1 MIIRRTHDR
10 VRIGGPHRRQG
21 TGGQSLRPHGGQA
34 CQCPLHL
41 IRLEHRHEVK
51 LEHAAVVGKVR
62 RPPGLGRGIP
72 ILINQQVLPC
82 FHPEAVR
89 MVFRIQLAEPP
100 VISSAGNGIAPAD
113 GILRHEVGHRG
124 LINVH
129 LDAAGASQV
138 IPHHIGRTVGQ
149 HFQITEIFCA
159 LFICKGIRQRD
170 IPSIC
175 RAQPAIIRQGGC
187 RNAGVPVAEAV
198 ILIPADGGDQNM
210 VIVQIEPRFIGILAY
225 PRVVLALQR
234 TVLPDLVADEPAF
247 VIILVAPF
255 LIDAGKGI
263 QIVPFHQQAFPV
275 GLGGRAVR
283 GLRSQNPVYFI

>member
-1 MIIRRTHDR
+1 
-10 VRIGGPHRRQG
+10 
-21 TGGQSLRPHGGQA
+21 
-34 CQCPLHL
+34 
-41 IRLEHRHEVK
+41 
-51 LEHAAVVGKVR
+51 
-62 RPPGLGRGIP
+62 
-72 ILINQQVLPC
+72 
-82 FHPEAVR
+82 

-283 GLRSQNPVYFI
+283 GLRSQNPVDFV

>member
-1 MIIRRTHDR
+1 MK
-10 VRIGGPHRRQG
+10 
-21 TGGQSLRPHGGQA
+21 LNWNM
-34 CQCPLHL
+34 LL
-41 IRLEHRHEVK
+41 LLEKSVA
-51 LEHAAVVGKVR
+51 LQDWGVVF
-62 RPPGLGRGIP
+62 P
-72 ILINQQVLPC
+72 IVINQQVLPC

-100 VISSAGNGIAPAD
+100 VISPAGNGIAPAD

-138 IPHHIGRTVGQ
+138 IPHHISRTVGQ

-170 IPSIC
+170 IPRIP
-175 RAQPAIIRQGGC
+175 RAQPAIIRQGGR

-198 ILIPADGGDQNM
+198 ILIPADGGDQDM

-234 TVLPDLVADEPAF
+234 TVLPDPVADEPAF
-247 VIILVAPF
+247 IIILVSPSLLMLARAYRLSPF
-255 LIDAGKGI
+255 TSR
-263 QIVPFHQQAFPV
+263 PSP
-275 GLGGRAVR
+275 
-283 GLRSQNPVYFI
+283 